1 MERLYHTEPGLRT
14 PVYVVDE
21 NALIHNLEILQGVQ
35 QRTGCH
41 ILLAQKAFSM
51 FRVYPL
57 IGQYLA
63 GATASGLFEA
73 RLAHEEM
80 PGRENHVFAPA
91 YTPEEMR
98 EIVTICDH
106 QECYRELG
114 SQAISYTTGVPA
126 MIGTALV
133 ADGRWRKP
141 GVYNLEEMDPD
152 PFMEML
158 NQYGLPW
165 VVDEHPVTVE

>member
-21 NALIHNLEILQGVQ
+21 NALIHNLEILQRVA

-91 YTPEEMR
+91 YTPAIQQFHLQPTDDR
-98 EIVTICDH
+98 VEIGGYPIVNVYANLHLKRTRIFVAMYH
-106 QECYRELG
+106 INAGMGNAKSFLAPHYPLNSRMLK
-114 SQAISYTTGVPA
+114 IGVSWNFY
-126 MIGTALV
+126 
-133 ADGRWRKP
+133 D
-141 GVYNLEEMDPD
+141 
-152 PFMEML
+152 
-158 NQYGLPW
+158 
-165 VVDEHPVTVE
+165 

>member
-1 MERLYHTEPGLRT
+1 MENLYSTEPGLRT

-21 NALIHNLEILQGVQ
+21 AALIHNLEILQGVQ

-57 IGQYLA
+57 IGRYLA

-80 PGRENHVFAPA
+80 PGRENHVFSPA

-98 EIVTICDH
+98 EIVQICDH
-106 QECYRELG
+106 
-114 SQAISYTTGVPA
+114 ISFNSLAQLEAHRPIWEE
-126 MIGTALV
+126 IGRAHV
-133 ADGRWRKP
+133 
-141 GVYNLEEMDPD
+141 
-152 PFMEML
+152 
-158 NQYGLPW
+158 
-165 VVDEHPVTVE
+165 